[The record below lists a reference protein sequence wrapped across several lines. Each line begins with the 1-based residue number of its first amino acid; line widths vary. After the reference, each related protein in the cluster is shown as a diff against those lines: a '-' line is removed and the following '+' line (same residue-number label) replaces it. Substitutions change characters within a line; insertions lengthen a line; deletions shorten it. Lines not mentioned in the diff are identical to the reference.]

1 MDDKWFVVGGMTMPT
16 SAALGDPVAALRRI
30 RAVVDH
36 VRRASAPGAVAGEV
50 AVEAEG
56 ADVVAA
62 LTELR
67 EVRDHIAGWEP
78 ELVAAARERG
88 ISWAD
93 LAPALGVGSRQAAER
108 RFLRLQPSSS
118 GEETGEARVRAER
131 NRRAGDRAVASWA
144 RRNAVPL
151 RRLAAQVLSTG
162 EPRSPAGRR
171 RTERVHRAL
180 ADDDPASLLG
190 PLAAACDDLGEQH
203 VGLAEQ
209 IRAVTETGAQ
219 VRRYAMR
226 GEPQ

>member
-1 MDDKWFVVGGMTMPT
+1 MPT
-16 SAALGDPVAALRRI
+16 AAAPDDPVAALRRVLQ
-30 RAVVDH
+30 VVDGI
-36 VRRASAPGAVAGEV
+36 RPGSALSTTHPTDVV
-50 AVEAEG
+50 P
-56 ADVVAA
+56 ADVLAA

-67 EVRDHIAGWEP
+67 EIREHIAAWEP
-78 ELVAAARERG
+78 ELVAAARECG

-131 NRRAGDRAVASWA
+131 DRRAGDRAVASWA
-144 RRNAVPL
+144 RRNAVAL
-151 RRLAAQVLSTG
+151 RRLAAQVLSAD

-171 RTERVHRAL
+171 RTERVHKAL
-180 ADDDPASLLG
+180 ADDDPASLLN

-209 IRAVTETGAQ
+209 IKSVTEKGAQ

-226 GEPQ
+226 GEQK

>member
-1 MDDKWFVVGGMTMPT
+1 MR
-16 SAALGDPVAALRRI
+16 AATAPGDPVAALRRI
-30 RAVVDH
+30 LQVVDH
-36 VRRASAPGAVAGEV
+36 VRRGAAPGAVADEV
-50 AVEAEG
+50 ADEATVGAGGEAGVEAEG

-67 EVRDHIAGWEP
+67 AVREHIAGWEP